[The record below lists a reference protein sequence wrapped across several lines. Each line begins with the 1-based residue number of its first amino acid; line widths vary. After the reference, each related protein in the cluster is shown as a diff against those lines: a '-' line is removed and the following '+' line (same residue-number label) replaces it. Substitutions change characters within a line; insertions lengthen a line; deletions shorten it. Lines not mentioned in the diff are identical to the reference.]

1 MSATDPNPNVEPTVS
16 GQEAWFNKDVRV
28 YEDLYV
34 YGNLYYNFDG
44 TDSLDLDNL
53 NVSGIATFNDVDIT
67 GSLDLQDLTLRNL
80 FSTGIATFTNA
91 ILPEIENLQVGFL
104 TVTDSF
110 QFINDAGDEYFT
122 LLGSGSRAG
131 NVGINSTLPDQKLD
145 IGGSIHIDEQIFDS
159 DNVSG
164 NIGNYLSKDAGG
176 IRWVSVPPNATAD
189 GIFAR
194 NEGINIGVGSFTTIN
209 LIGTRSGGDI
219 VFGTDAGSGVLD
231 IDIRSRW
238 VLNASGIHTTANV
251 GINVVNPTKPLDV
264 DGAARI
270 RSDLDVD
277 GILYA
282 NSQLDVD
289 GAAILRSTLNV
300 QNNTDLDQNLN
311 VDGDT
316 TLEALTV
323 DQLSTFND
331 SVFIDKDVIIT
342 GFTTGT
348 ISTSILAVESKRAG
362 FATFSDT
369 AGIAT
374 FAKISGVATIAG
386 FATNAH
392 RAGFATFADLSG
404 ISTFSITAGFAN
416 TSGIATFAINSGFA
430 LTSGISTFAINSGFA
445 LTSGIST
452 FATTAGFALTA
463 GISTFSINAGF
474 ALTSGLST
482 NTNFIDVDSTD
493 NDSSHPITFIDS
505 TDVDTFHKLKIDASG
520 GLLFN
525 PSDNLLTVGEV
536 SIAGILTVGGATTVY
551 STLDV
556 FQKTTLKNEL
566 EVDGAAVFDNS
577 VELNSTLIDINGSV
591 AAGKTD
597 YRLSS
602 VGTGVSWRPPGVE
615 TTNILYVTKD
625 GNDANTGLLEGDAK
639 ATIGGAAA
647 VALDG
652 DTIYVRP
659 GVYFEDNPVGLR
671 TDVSISGQDLRL
683 VTIVPNNVND
693 DIFHV
698 RRGCLVENVNFAASS
713 FGILHE
719 GCGCLAFPPIQ
730 ADIDAGDA
738 TATRTG
744 YIGPGPANEGPSGR
758 WRSPYAR
765 NCTNFITGSIGLK
778 IDGRYA
784 NAAYTGTNNLGQD
797 LRSMVCDSFTQYNE
811 AGIGVSVTNKAYAQ
825 LVSIF
830 TINSHIG
837 IFAGGG
843 GQCDLTNSNS
853 SFGDFGLVAD
863 GTSGTEFTGI
873 TTGGATAES
882 DVFEFLNVRD
892 VDNNVRKPFDGQ
904 SLFFKINLSDYP
916 EVAGYSGILTQ
927 PMRTIRSIKITNG
940 GSPGEY
946 TAGAPPN
953 VLVTAP
959 AGPEGILAE
968 LSANVSAA
976 GTVTSVDVIAS
987 GRNFLPIQPIEVSFS
1002 SGSAVGIAVTDP
1014 ILFTVDEATE
1024 PVQTGANAG
1033 LTTVTFNEFIPYSV
1047 AQGVGVEFLR
1057 ISRIITSSH
1066 SFEYVGAGTDINRAN
1081 PFQGGEPIPDNEIVA
1096 INGGQVP
1103 FTSTDQK
1110 GNFRIGSGLE
1120 INQTTSTIS
1129 GRDFNRA
1136 IQANLTPLILALG
1149 G

>member
-1 MSATDPNPNVEPTVS
+1 MSATDPNPSNNPSVT
-16 GQEAWFNKDVRV
+16 GQESWFNKDVRV
-28 YEDLYV
+28 FEDLYV
-34 YGNLYYNFDG
+34 YGNLYYNFEG
-44 TDSLDLDNL
+44 TDSLNLDNL

-67 GSLDLQDLTLRNL
+67 GTLDLTDLTLRNL
-80 FSTGIATFTNA
+80 FSTGIATFTEA
-91 ILPEIENLQVGFL
+91 ILPEIDNLQVGFL
-104 TVTDSF
+104 TATRSL
-110 QFINDAGDEYFT
+110 QFIDINGNEHFT
-122 LLGSGSRAG
+122 LVGDGTRSG
-131 NVGINSTLPDQKLD
+131 NVGIGSTLPDQKLD
-145 IGGSIHIDEQIFDS
+145 IGGSVHIDANIFDS
-159 DNVSG
+159 DNTPGQSG
-164 NIGNYLSKDAGG
+164 YFLSRDNDG
-176 IRWVSVPPNATAD
+176 IRWVSAPPNATAD
-189 GIFAR
+189 GIFAQ
-194 NEGINIGVGSFTTIN
+194 NEGVNIGVGSFTTIN
-209 LIGTRSGGDI
+209 LIGNRSGGDI

-238 VLNASGIHTTANV
+238 IQTGAGIHTTANV
-251 GINVVNPTKPLDV
+251 GINIANPTKPLDV
-264 DGAARI
+264 NGAARI

-277 GILYA
+277 GVAYLNDA
-282 NSQLDVD
+282 LDVD
-289 GAAILRSTLNV
+289 GTAIIRNTLNV
-300 QNNTDLDQNLN
+300 QNNVDFDQNLN
-311 VDGDT
+311 VDGQTFLD
-316 TLEALTV
+316 ELTV
-323 DQLSTFND
+323 DDRAILNGP
-331 SVFIDKDVIIT
+331 VFIDNDVIIT

-348 ISTSILAVESKRAG
+348 ISTSILATEAKRAG
-362 FATFSDT
+362 FATFSDFS
-369 AGIAT
+369 GIAT
-374 FAKISGVATIAG
+374 FANIAGVSTIAG
-386 FATNAH
+386 FSTNAH
-392 RAGFATFADLSG
+392 RAGFATFSDLSG
-404 ISTFSITAGFAN
+404 ISTF
-416 TSGIATFAINSGFA
+416 ATQSGFA
-430 LTSGISTFAINSGFA
+430 LTA
-445 LTSGIST
+445 
-452 FATTAGFALTA
+452 
-463 GISTFSINAGF
+463 
-474 ALTSGLST
+474 GLST

-493 NDSSHPITFIDS
+493 ANSSHPITFIDS
-505 TDVDTFHKLKIDASG
+505 SATNTFHKLKIDASN
-520 GLLFN
+520 GLVFN
-525 PSDNLLTVGEV
+525 PFDNLLSVGEV

-556 FQKTTLKNEL
+556 NQKTTLKNEL

-591 AAGKTD
+591 AAGRTD

-625 GNDANTGLLEGDAK
+625 GNDNNSGLLEGDAK

-659 GVYFEDNPVGLR
+659 GVYFENNPVGLR

-683 VTIVPNNVND
+683 VTVVPNNVND

-698 RRGCLVENVNFAASS
+698 RRGCLVENLNFAAAN
-713 FGILHE
+713 FGVLHE

-738 TATRTG
+738 TATRSG

-784 NAAYTGTNNLGQD
+784 NAAYSGTNNLGQD

-863 GTSGTEFTGI
+863 GTSLTEFTGI

-882 DVFEFLNVRD
+882 DVFQFLNVKD

-904 SLFFKINLSDYP
+904 SLFFKLDLSDYP

-927 PMRTIRSIKITNG
+927 AMRTIRSVKITNG
-940 GSPGEY
+940 GSGY
-946 TAGAPPN
+946 SAASPPN
-953 VLVTAP
+953 VTVTAP
-959 AGPEGILAE
+959 AGPEAILAE

-976 GTVTSVDVIAS
+976 GTITSVDVIAS
-987 GRNFLPIQPIEVSFS
+987 GRNFLPIQPIEISFS
-1002 SGSAVGIAVTDP
+1002 GAGGATGIAVTDP
-1014 ILFTVDEATE
+1014 ILFTVDDATE
-1024 PVQTGANAG
+1024 PTTAG
-1033 LTTVTFNEFIPYSV
+1033 LTTVTFNEFVPYSV
-1047 AQGVGVEFLR
+1047 AQGVDVEFLR

-1081 PFQGGEPIPDNEIVA
+1081 PFQGGEPIPENEIVA

>member
-1 MSATDPNPNVEPTVS
+1 MAQSEPNPNVNPTVT
-16 GQEAWFNKDVRV
+16 GQEAWFNEDARFYKDV
-28 YEDLYV
+28 YV
-34 YGNLYYNFDG
+34 YGNLYYDFAG
-44 TDSLDLDNL
+44 TDALNLDNL
-53 NVSGIATFNDVDIT
+53 NVSGIATFKDVDIT
-67 GSLDLQDLTLRNL
+67 GSLDVEDLTLRNL
-80 FSTGIATFTNA
+80 FSTGISTFTEAVFLNQVDDF
-91 ILPEIENLQVGFL
+91 QVGIL
-104 TVTDSF
+104 TVTDTFRVSS
-110 QFINDAGDEYFT
+110 DSTEYVT
-122 LLGSGSRAG
+122 VSATGSRAG
-131 NVGINSTLPDQKLD
+131 NVGIGSTLPDQKLD
-145 IGGSIHIDEQIFDS
+145 IGGSVHIDAEIFDS

-176 IRWVSVPPNATAD
+176 IRWVNLPPNATAD

-209 LIGTRSGGDI
+209 LIGNRSGGDI

-238 VLNASGIHTTANV
+238 IENAAGINTTANV
-251 GINVVNPTKPLDV
+251 GINVVNPSKKLEVGGD
-264 DGAARI
+264 ARI
-270 RSDLDVD
+270 TGDLDVD
-277 GILYA
+277 GTAYL
-282 NSQLDVD
+282 NGQLDVD
-289 GAAILRSTLNV
+289 GAATLRNTLNV
-300 QNNTDLDQNLN
+300 QNAVDIDQNLN
-311 VDGDT
+311 VDGQTFLD
-316 TLEALTV
+316 ELTV
-323 DQLSTFND
+323 DNPSTFND
-331 SVFIDKDVIIT
+331 SVFIGKDLIVT

-348 ISTSILAVESKRAG
+348 ISTAILAVEASRAG

-369 AGIAT
+369 AGIST

-386 FATNAH
+386 FATNSH
-392 RAGFATFADLSG
+392 RAGFATFADLAG

-416 TSGIATFAINSGFA
+416 TSG
-430 LTSGISTFAINSGFA
+430 
-445 LTSGIST
+445 
-452 FATTAGFALTA
+452 
-463 GISTFSINAGF
+463 
-474 ALTSGLST
+474 LST
-482 NTNFIDVDSTD
+482 NTNFIDVNSTD
-493 NDSSHPITFIDS
+493 ANSSHPITFIDS
-505 TDVDTFHKLKIDASG
+505 SDTNTFHKLKIDASG

-525 PSDNLLTVGEV
+525 PFDNLLTVGEV

-556 FQKTTLKNEL
+556 HQKTTLKNEL
-566 EVDGAAVFDNS
+566 EVDGAAVFDGS
-577 VELNSTLIDINGSV
+577 VELNSTLIDVNNSV
-591 AAGKTD
+591 AVGKTD

-602 VGTGVSWRPPGVE
+602 VGTGVSWRPSGVE
-615 TTNILYVTKD
+615 TKNILYVTKD
-625 GNDANTGLLEGDAK
+625 GNDANSGLLEGDAK

-659 GVYFEDNPVGLR
+659 GVYFENNPVGLR
-671 TDVSISGQDLRL
+671 TDVSVSGQDLRL
-683 VTIVPNNVND
+683 VTVVPTNVND
-693 DIFHV
+693 DVFHV
-698 RRGCLVENVNFAASS
+698 RRGCLVENLNFAASN
-713 FGILHE
+713 FGVLHE

-730 ADIDAGDA
+730 ADITAGDA
-738 TATRTG
+738 TATRSG
-744 YIGPGPANEGPSGR
+744 YVGPGPANEGPSGR

-784 NAAYTGTNNLGQD
+784 NAAFSGTNNLGQD

-837 IFAGGG
+837 IFAGSG

-853 SFGDFGLVAD
+853 SFGDFGLFAD
-863 GTSGTEFTGI
+863 GTSLAEFTGV

-882 DVFEFLNVRD
+882 DVFQFLNVRD
-892 VDNNVRKPFDGQ
+892 EDNNVRKPFDGQ

-940 GSPGEY
+940 GSGY
-946 TAGAPPN
+946 SAASPPN
-953 VLVTAP
+953 VTITAP
-959 AGPEGILAE
+959 AGPEAILAE

-976 GTVTSVDVIAS
+976 GTITSVDVIAS
-987 GRNFLPIQPIEVSFS
+987 GRNFLPIQPIDLTFS
-1002 SGSAVGIAVTDP
+1002 GTGGAVGIAITDP
-1014 ILFTVDEATE
+1014 ILFTVDDATE
-1024 PVQTGANAG
+1024 PVASGTNAG

-1081 PFQGGEPIPDNEIVA
+1081 PFQGGEPIPENEIVA

>member
-1 MSATDPNPNVEPTVS
+1 MAQTEPNPNVDPTIT
-16 GQEAWFNKDVRV
+16 GQEAWFNEDARFYKDV
-28 YEDLYV
+28 YV
-34 YGNLYYNFDG
+34 YGNLYYDFAG
-44 TDSLDLDNL
+44 TDALNLDNL
-53 NVSGIATFNDVDIT
+53 NVSGIATFNNIDINGALGGTDLDIT
-67 GSLDLQDLTLRNL
+67 VRN
-80 FSTGIATFTNA
+80 FQSTGISTFLGDVFIRDDIFFTK
-91 ILPEIENLQVGFL
+91 PVDNLQIGIL
-104 TVTDSF
+104 TTTESF
-110 QFINDAGDEYFT
+110 QFINNTNEYFT
-122 LLGSGSRAG
+122 IQGTGSRAG
-131 NVGINSTLPDQKLD
+131 NVGIGSTLPDQKLD
-145 IGGSIHIDEQIFDS
+145 IGGSVHIDAEIFDS
-159 DNVSG
+159 DNASG

-176 IRWVSVPPNATAD
+176 IRWVNLPPNANAD
-189 GIFAR
+189 GVFAR

-209 LIGTRSGGDI
+209 LIGTRSGGDL

-238 VLNASGIHTTANV
+238 IENSSGIHTTSNV

-264 DGAARI
+264 DGSARI
-270 RSDLDVD
+270 RNDLDVD
-277 GILYA
+277 GVSYL
-282 NSQLDVD
+282 NGQLDVD
-289 GAAILRSTLNV
+289 GTAVFRNTLNV
-300 QNNTDLDQNLN
+300 QNNVDFDNDLN

-316 TLEALTV
+316 TLDGLTV
-323 DQLSTFND
+323 DQESSFND
-331 SVFIDKDVIIT
+331 KVFIGNSVIIT

-348 ISTSILAVESKRAG
+348 ISTSILAVESQRAG

-369 AGIAT
+369 SGIST
-374 FAKISGVATIAG
+374 FAKIAGVATIAG
-386 FATNAH
+386 FATNSH
-392 RAGFATFADLSG
+392 RAGFATFADL
-404 ISTFSITAGFAN
+404 
-416 TSGIATFAINSGFA
+416 
-430 LTSGISTFAINSGFA
+430 
-445 LTSGIST
+445 
-452 FATTAGFALTA
+452 A
-463 GISTFSINAGF
+463 GISTFSVTAGF
-474 ALTSGLST
+474 ANTSGLST

-493 NDSSHPITFIDS
+493 ANSLHPITFIDS
-505 TDVDTFHKLKIDASG
+505 TNTGTFHKLKIDASD

-525 PSDNLLTVGEV
+525 PFDNLLSVGEV
-536 SIAGILTVGGATTVY
+536 SISGILTVGGATTVY

-556 FQKTTLKNEL
+556 FEKTTLKNQL
-566 EVDGAAVFDNS
+566 EVDGQSVFDNS
-577 VELNSTLIDINGSV
+577 VELNSTLIDVNNSV

-602 VGTGVSWRPPGVE
+602 VGTGVSWRPSGVE
-615 TTNILYVTKD
+615 TKNILYVTKD
-625 GNDANTGLLEGDAK
+625 GNDANSGLLEGDAK

-659 GVYFEDNPVGLR
+659 GVYFENNPVGLR
-671 TDVSISGQDLRL
+671 TDVSVSGQDLRL
-683 VTIVPNNVND
+683 VTVVPTNVND
-693 DIFHV
+693 DVFHV
-698 RRGCLVENVNFAASS
+698 RRGCLVENLNFAASN
-713 FGILHE
+713 FGVLHE

-730 ADIDAGDA
+730 ADITAGDA
-738 TATRTG
+738 TATRSG
-744 YIGPGPANEGPSGR
+744 YVGPGPANEGPSGR

-853 SFGDFGLVAD
+853 SFGDFGLFAD
-863 GTSGTEFTGI
+863 GTSLAEFTGV

-882 DVFEFLNVRD
+882 DVFNFLNVRD
-892 VDNNVRKPFDGQ
+892 DDNNVRKPFDGQ

-927 PMRTIRSIKITNG
+927 PMRTIRSVKITNG
-940 GSPGEY
+940 GSGY
-946 TAGAPPN
+946 SAASPPN
-953 VLVTAP
+953 VTVTSP
-959 AGPEGILAE
+959 AGPEAILAE

-976 GTVTSVDVIAS
+976 GTITSVDVIAS
-987 GRNFLPIQPIEVSFS
+987 GRNFLPIQPIDISFS
-1002 SGSAVGIAVTDP
+1002 GSGGAVGIAVTDP
-1014 ILFTVDEATE
+1014 ILFTVDDATE
-1024 PVQTGANAG
+1024 VTNAG
-1033 LTTVTFNEFIPYSV
+1033 LTTVTFNEFVPYSV

-1081 PFQGGEPIPDNEIVA
+1081 PFQGGEPIPENEIVA

>member
-1 MSATDPNPNVEPTVS
+1 MSATDPNPSNNPSVT
-16 GQEAWFNKDVRV
+16 GQESWFNKDVRV
-28 YEDLYV
+28 FEDLYV

-67 GSLDLQDLTLRNL
+67 GTLDLEDLTLRNL

-91 ILPEIENLQVGFL
+91 ILPEIDNLQVGFL
-104 TVTDSF
+104 TVTDSY
-110 QFINDAGDEYFT
+110 QFINNGNEYYT
-122 LLGSGSRAG
+122 LLGTGSRAG
-131 NVGINSTLPDQKLD
+131 NVGIGSTLPDQKLD
-145 IGGSIHIDEQIFDS
+145 IGGSVHIDANIFDS
-159 DNVSG
+159 DNTPG
-164 NIGNYLSKDAGG
+164 QAGYFLSRDADG
-176 IRWVSVPPNATAD
+176 IRWVSAPPNATAD
-189 GIFAR
+189 GIFAQ
-194 NEGINIGVGSFTTIN
+194 NEGVNIGVGSFTTIN

-238 VLNASGIHTTANV
+238 VQTGAGIHTTANV
-251 GINVVNPTKPLDV
+251 GINIANPTKPLDV

-277 GILYA
+277 GVAYL

-289 GAAILRSTLNV
+289 GTAILRNTLNV
-300 QNNTDLDQNLN
+300 QNNVDFDQNLN

-316 TLEALTV
+316 TLDGLTV
-323 DQLSTFND
+323 DERSTFND
-331 SVFIDKDVIIT
+331 SVFIGKDVIIT

-348 ISTSILAVESKRAG
+348 ISTSILATEASRAG
-362 FATFSDT
+362 FATFSDFS
-369 AGIAT
+369 GIAT
-374 FAKISGVATIAG
+374 FANIAGVATIAG
-386 FATNAH
+386 FSTNSH
-392 RAGFATFADLSG
+392 RAGFATFSDL
-404 ISTFSITAGFAN
+404 A
-416 TSGIATFAINSGFA
+416 
-430 LTSGISTFAINSGFA
+430 GISTFAAQSGFA
-445 LTSGIST
+445 K
-452 FATTAGFALTA
+452 TA
-463 GISTFSINAGF
+463 
-474 ALTSGLST
+474 GLST

-493 NDSSHPITFIDS
+493 ANSSHPITFIDS
-505 TDVDTFHKLKIDASG
+505 TDTGTFHKLKIDASG

-525 PSDNLLTVGEV
+525 PFDNLLSVGEV

-556 FQKTTLKNEL
+556 NQKTTLKNEL

-577 VELNSTLIDINGSV
+577 VELNSTLIDVNGSV

-625 GNDANTGLLEGDAK
+625 GNDANSGLLEGDAK

-659 GVYFEDNPVGLR
+659 GVYFENNPVGLR

-698 RRGCLVENVNFAASS
+698 RRGCLVENVNFAASN
-713 FGILHE
+713 FGVLHE

-738 TATRTG
+738 TATRSG

-784 NAAYTGTNNLGQD
+784 NAAYSGTNNLGQD

-863 GTSGTEFTGI
+863 GTSLAEFTGI

-882 DVFEFLNVRD
+882 DVFQFLNVRD

-927 PMRTIRSIKITNG
+927 PMRTIRSIKVTNG
-940 GSPGEY
+940 GSGY
-946 TAGAPPN
+946 SAASPPN
-953 VLVTAP
+953 VLVTSP
-959 AGPEGILAE
+959 AGPEAILAE

-976 GTVTSVDVIAS
+976 GTISSVDVIAS

-1002 SGSAVGIAVTDP
+1002 GSGGATGIAVTDP
-1014 ILFTVDEATE
+1014 ILFTVDDATE
-1024 PVQTGANAG
+1024 PVQSGTNAG
-1033 LTTVTFNEFIPYSV
+1033 LTTVTFNEFVPYSV
-1047 AQGVGVEFLR
+1047 AQGVDVEFLR

-1081 PFQGGEPIPDNEIVA
+1081 PFQGGEPIPENEIVA

-1110 GNFRIGSGLE
+1110 GNFRIGQGLE

>member
-1 MSATDPNPNVEPTVS
+1 MAATDPNPNVEPTIT
-16 GQEAWFNKDVRV
+16 GQEAWFNKDVRI

-44 TDSLDLDNL
+44 TDSLDLDNI
-53 NVSGIATFNDVDIT
+53 NVSGIATFSDVDIT
-67 GSLDLQDLTLRNL
+67 GTLDLEDLTLRNL

-91 ILPEIENLQVGFL
+91 VLPEIDNLQVGIL
-104 TVTDSF
+104 TVTDFFRVSSGTTEYVS
-110 QFINDAGDEYFT
+110 IAGST
-122 LLGSGSRAG
+122 IPGHTAG
-131 NVGINSTLPDQKLD
+131 NVGIGSTLPDQKLD
-145 IGGSIHIDEQIFDS
+145 IGGSIHIDENIFDS
-159 DNVSG
+159 DNNPGQSG
-164 NIGNYLSKDAGG
+164 YFLSRDADG
-176 IRWVSVPPNATAD
+176 IRWVSAPPNATAD
-189 GIFAR
+189 GIFAQ
-194 NEGINIGVGSFTTIN
+194 NEGVNIGVGSFTTIN

-219 VFGTDAGSGVLD
+219 VFGSDAGSGVLD

-238 VLNASGIHTTANV
+238 VDTAAGIHTTANV
-251 GINVVNPTKPLDV
+251 GINIANPTKPLDV
-264 DGAARI
+264 NGSARI
-270 RSDLDVD
+270 RDDLDVD
-277 GILYA
+277 GIAYL

-289 GAAILRSTLNV
+289 GAATLRNTLNV
-300 QNNTDLDQNLN
+300 QGAVDFDQNLN
-311 VDGDT
+311 VDGATFLD
-316 TLEALTV
+316 ELTV
-323 DQLSTFND
+323 DNPSTFND
-331 SVFIDKDVIIT
+331 SVFIGKDLVIT
-342 GFTTGT
+342 GFATGT
-348 ISTSILAVESKRAG
+348 ISTSILAVEASRAG
-362 FATFSDT
+362 FATFSDFS
-369 AGIAT
+369 GIAT
-374 FAKISGVATIAG
+374 FANIAGVATISG
-386 FATNAH
+386 FSTNAH
-392 RAGFATFADLSG
+392 RAGFATFADLAG
-404 ISTFSITAGFAN
+404 ISTFAST
-416 TSGIATFAINSGFA
+416 SGFA
-430 LTSGISTFAINSGFA
+430 LTA
-445 LTSGIST
+445 
-452 FATTAGFALTA
+452 
-463 GISTFSINAGF
+463 
-474 ALTSGLST
+474 GLST

-493 NDSSHPITFIDS
+493 ANSSHPITFIDS
-505 TDVDTFHKLKIDASG
+505 TNTNQFHKLKIDGSS

-525 PSDNLLTVGEV
+525 PFDNLLSVGEV

-556 FQKTTLKNEL
+556 NQKTTLKNQL
-566 EVDGAAVFDNS
+566 EVDGAAVFDNT
-577 VELNSTLIDINGSV
+577 VELNSALIDVNNSV

-602 VGTGVSWRPPGVE
+602 VGTGVSWRPSGVE
-615 TTNILYVTKD
+615 TKNILYVTKD
-625 GNDANTGLLEGDAK
+625 GNDANSGLLEGDAK

-659 GVYFEDNPVGLR
+659 GVYFENNPVGLR
-671 TDVSISGQDLRL
+671 TDVSVSGQDLRL
-683 VTIVPNNVND
+683 VTVVPNNVND
-693 DIFHV
+693 DVFHV
-698 RRGCLVENVNFAASS
+698 RRGCLVENLNFAASS
-713 FGILHE
+713 FGVLHE

-730 ADIDAGDA
+730 SDIDAGDA
-738 TATRTG
+738 TATRSG

-784 NAAYTGTNNLGQD
+784 DAAYSGTNNLGQD

-837 IFAGGG
+837 IFAGTG

-863 GTSGTEFTGI
+863 GTSLAEFTGI

-882 DVFEFLNVRD
+882 DVFQFLNVRD

-927 PMRTIRSIKITNG
+927 PMRTIRSVKIVNG
-940 GSPGEY
+940 GNPGEY
-946 TAGAPPN
+946 SAAAPPN

-968 LSANVSAA
+968 LSANVSTA
-976 GTVTSVDVIAS
+976 GTITSVDVIAS
-987 GRNFLPIQPIEVSFS
+987 GRNFLPIQPIDISFS

-1014 ILFTVDEATE
+1014 ILFTVDDATE
-1024 PVQTGANAG
+1024 PVQTGVNAG

-1081 PFQGGEPIPDNEIVA
+1081 PFQGGEPIPENEIVA

-1110 GNFRIGSGLE
+1110 GNFRIGQGLE

>member
-1 MSATDPNPNVEPTVS
+1 MAATEPNPNVDPTVT
-16 GQEAWFNKDVRV
+16 GQEAWFNEDARFFKDV
-28 YEDLYV
+28 YV

-53 NVSGIATFNDVDIT
+53 NVTGIATFNDVDIT
-67 GSLDLQDLTLRNL
+67 GSLDVTDLTLRNL

-91 ILPEIENLQVGFL
+91 ILPEIDNLQVGFL
-104 TVTDSF
+104 TVTDSY
-110 QFINDAGDEYFT
+110 QFINNGNEYYT
-122 LLGSGSRAG
+122 LRGTGIRAG

-145 IGGSIHIDEQIFDS
+145 VGGSVHIDENIFDS
-159 DNVSG
+159 DNSPG
-164 NIGNYLSKDAGG
+164 QTGYFLSRDADG
-176 IRWVSVPPNATAD
+176 IRWVAAPPNANAD

-194 NEGINIGVGSFTTIN
+194 NEGVNIGVGSFTTIN

-238 VLNASGIHTTANV
+238 ISNSSGIHTTASV
-251 GINVVNPTKPLDV
+251 GIGVVNPSKKLDV
-264 DGAARI
+264 DGEARI

-277 GILYA
+277 GVAYL
-282 NSQLDVD
+282 NSNLDVD
-289 GAAILRSTLNV
+289 GPAILRNTLNV
-300 QNNTDLDQNLN
+300 RNDVDFDQDLN
-311 VDGDT
+311 VDGNTVLDG
-316 TLEALTV
+316 LTV
-323 DQLSTFND
+323 DNRSTFND
-331 SVFIDKDVIIT
+331 SVFIGKDVIIT

-348 ISTSILAVESKRAG
+348 ISTSILAIEAQRAG
-362 FATFSDT
+362 FSTFSDFS
-369 AGIAT
+369 GIAT
-374 FAKISGVATIAG
+374 FANIAGVATIAG
-386 FATNAH
+386 FSTNAH
-392 RAGFATFADLSG
+392 RAGFATFADL
-404 ISTFSITAGFAN
+404 
-416 TSGIATFAINSGFA
+416 
-430 LTSGISTFAINSGFA
+430 
-445 LTSGIST
+445 
-452 FATTAGFALTA
+452 A
-463 GISTFSINAGF
+463 GISTNA
-474 ALTSGLST
+474 
-482 NTNFIDVDSTD
+482 NFIDVDSTD
-493 NDSSHPITFIDS
+493 VNSSHPITFIDS
-505 TDVDTFHKLKIDASG
+505 TNTNLFHKLKIDASA
-520 GLLFN
+520 GLIFN
-525 PSDNLLTVGEV
+525 PSENLLTVGNV

-556 FQKTTLKNEL
+556 HQKTNLKNEL
-566 EVDGAAVFDNS
+566 EVDGASVFDGT
-577 VELNSTLIDINGSV
+577 VELNSSLIDINGSV

-615 TTNILYVTKD
+615 TKNILYVTKD
-625 GNDANTGLLEGDAK
+625 GNDANSGLLEGDAK

-659 GVYFEDNPVGLR
+659 GVYFENNPVGLR
-671 TDVSISGQDLRL
+671 TDVSVSGQDLRL
-683 VTIVPNNVND
+683 VTVVPNNVND

-698 RRGCLVENVNFAASS
+698 RRGCLVENLNFAAAN
-713 FGILHE
+713 FGVLHE

-738 TATRTG
+738 TATRSG

-784 NAAYTGTNNLGQD
+784 NAAYSGTNNLGQD

-863 GTSGTEFTGI
+863 GTSLAEFTGI

-940 GSPGEY
+940 GNPGEY
-946 TAGAPPN
+946 STAAPPN

-976 GTVTSVDVIAS
+976 GTITSVDVIAS
-987 GRNFLPIQPIEVSFS
+987 GRNFLPIQPIDISFS
-1002 SGSAVGIAVTDP
+1002 TGSAVGIAVTDP
-1014 ILFTVDEATE
+1014 ILFTVDDATE
-1024 PVQTGANAG
+1024 PTNTG
-1033 LTTVTFNEFIPYSV
+1033 LTTVTFNEFVPYSV
-1047 AQGVGVEFLR
+1047 AQGVDVEFLR

-1081 PFQGGEPIPDNEIVA
+1081 PFQGGEPIPENEIVA

>member
-1 MSATDPNPNVEPTVS
+1 MAASDPNPNVEPTVT

-44 TDSLDLDNL
+44 TDSLDLDQL
-53 NVSGIATFNDVDIT
+53 NVSGIATFNDVEIK
-67 GSLDLQDLTLRNL
+67 GSLDVLDLTLRNL
-80 FSTGIATFTNA
+80 FSTGIATFTEA
-91 ILPEIENLQVGFL
+91 ILPEIDNLQVGIL
-104 TVTDSF
+104 TVTDYF
-110 QFINDAGDEYFT
+110 KVKNGNDEFFT
-122 LLGSGSRAG
+122 IRATGSRAG
-131 NVGINSTLPDQKLD
+131 NVGIGSLLPDQKLD
-145 IGGSIHIDEQIFDS
+145 IGGSVHIDEQIFDS
-159 DNVSG
+159 DNTPG
-164 NIGNYLSKDAGG
+164 NVGNYLSKDSGG

-219 VFGTDAGSGVLD
+219 VFGTDAGGGVLD

-238 VLNASGIHTTANV
+238 VQNSAGIHTTDNV
-251 GINVVNPTKPLDV
+251 GINIANPTKPLDV
-264 DGAARI
+264 DGSARI

-289 GAAILRSTLNV
+289 GAAVLRNTLNV
-300 QNNTDLDQNLN
+300 QNNTDLDGDLD
-311 VDGDT
+311 VDGVSNLD
-316 TLEALTV
+316 ALVV
-323 DQLSTFND
+323 DELSRFND
-331 SVFIDKDVIIT
+331 SVFIGKDVIIT

-348 ISTSILAVESKRAG
+348 ISTSILATEAKRAG
-362 FATFSDT
+362 FATFSDF

-374 FAKISGVATIAG
+374 FANISGVSTISG
-386 FATNAH
+386 FSTNSH
-392 RAGFATFADLSG
+392 RAGFATFSD
-404 ISTFSITAGFAN
+404 FA
-416 TSGIATFAINSGFA
+416 
-430 LTSGISTFAINSGFA
+430 
-445 LTSGIST
+445 GIST

-474 ALTSGLST
+474 ALTAGLST

-493 NDSSHPITFIDS
+493 VNSSHPITFIDS
-505 TDVDTFHKLKIDASG
+505 NNVNDFHKLKIDASD
-520 GLLFN
+520 GLIFN
-525 PSDNLLTVGEV
+525 PFDNLLTVGEV
-536 SIAGILTVGGATTVY
+536 SIAGILTVGGGATVY

-566 EVDGAAVFDNS
+566 EVDGPAVFDGT
-577 VELNSTLIDINGSV
+577 VELNSSLLDVNNSV

-625 GNDANTGLLEGDAK
+625 GNDANSGLLEGDAK

-659 GVYFEDNPVGLR
+659 GVYFENNPVGLR
-671 TDVSISGQDLRL
+671 TDVSVSGQDLRL
-683 VTIVPNNVND
+683 VTVVPNNVND

-698 RRGCLVENVNFAASS
+698 RRGCLVENLNFAAST
-713 FGILHE
+713 FGVLHE

-730 ADIDAGDA
+730 ADIDAGEA

-784 NAAYTGTNNLGQD
+784 NAAYSGTNNLGQD

-863 GTSGTEFTGI
+863 GTSDAEFTGI

-927 PMRTIRSIKITNG
+927 PMRTIRSIKIING
-940 GSPGEY
+940 GNPGEY
-946 TAGAPPN
+946 SAGSPPN

-976 GTVTSVDVIAS
+976 GTITSVDVIAS
-987 GRNFLPIQPIEVSFS
+987 GRNFLPIQPIDISFS
-1002 SGSAVGIAVTDP
+1002 TGSAVGIAVTDP
-1014 ILFTVDEATE
+1014 ILFTVDDATE
-1024 PVQTGANAG
+1024 PVQTGVNAG

-1081 PFQGGEPIPDNEIVA
+1081 PFQGGEPIPENEIVA

-1110 GNFRIGSGLE
+1110 GNFRIGQGLE

>member
-1 MSATDPNPNVEPTVS
+1 MSATDPNPSNNPSVT
-16 GQEAWFNKDVRV
+16 GQESWFNKDVRV
-28 YEDLYV
+28 FEDLYV
-34 YGNLYYNFDG
+34 YGNLYYNFEG
-44 TDSLDLDNL
+44 TDSLNLDNL

-67 GSLDLQDLTLRNL
+67 GTLDLTDLTLRNL
-80 FSTGIATFTNA
+80 FSTGIATFTEA
-91 ILPEIENLQVGFL
+91 ILPEINNLQVGFL
-104 TVTDSF
+104 TATRSL
-110 QFINDAGDEYFT
+110 QFIDINGNEHFT
-122 LLGSGSRAG
+122 LVGDGTRSG
-131 NVGINSTLPDQKLD
+131 NVGIGSTLPDQKLD
-145 IGGSIHIDEQIFDS
+145 IGGSVHIDANIFDS
-159 DNVSG
+159 DNTPG
-164 NIGNYLSKDAGG
+164 QAGYFLSRDAEG
-176 IRWVSVPPNATAD
+176 IRWVSAPPNATAD
-189 GIFAR
+189 GIFAQ
-194 NEGINIGVGSFTTIN
+194 NEGVNIGVGSFTTIN
-209 LIGTRSGGDI
+209 LIGNRSGGDV

-238 VLNASGIHTTANV
+238 IQTGAGIHTTANV
-251 GINVVNPTKPLDV
+251 GINIANPTKPLDV

-277 GILYA
+277 GVAYLNDA
-282 NSQLDVD
+282 LDVD
-289 GAAILRSTLNV
+289 GTAVLRNTLNV
-300 QNNTDLDQNLN
+300 QNNVDFDQNLN
-311 VDGDT
+311 VDGTT
-316 TLEALTV
+316 TLDGLTV
-323 DQLSTFND
+323 DERSTFND
-331 SVFIDKDVIIT
+331 SVFIGKDVIIT

-348 ISTSILAVESKRAG
+348 ISTSILATEASRAG
-362 FATFSDT
+362 FATFSDFS
-369 AGIAT
+369 GIAT
-374 FAKISGVATIAG
+374 FANIAGVSTIAG
-386 FATNAH
+386 FSTNSH
-392 RAGFATFADLSG
+392 RAGFATFSDL
-404 ISTFSITAGFAN
+404 A
-416 TSGIATFAINSGFA
+416 
-430 LTSGISTFAINSGFA
+430 
-445 LTSGIST
+445 GIST
-452 FATTAGFALTA
+452 FATQSGFAKTA
-463 GISTFSINAGF
+463 
-474 ALTSGLST
+474 GLST

-493 NDSSHPITFIDS
+493 VNSSHPITFIDS
-505 TDVDTFHKLKIDASG
+505 TDTGTFHKLKIDASG

-525 PSDNLLTVGEV
+525 PFDNLLSVGEV

-556 FQKTTLKNEL
+556 NQKTTLKNEL

-577 VELNSTLIDINGSV
+577 VELNSTLIDVNGSV

-602 VGTGVSWRPPGVE
+602 VGTGVSWRPSGVE

-625 GNDANTGLLEGDAK
+625 GNDANSGLLEGDAK

-659 GVYFEDNPVGLR
+659 GVYFENNPVGLR

-683 VTIVPNNVND
+683 VTVVPNNVND

-698 RRGCLVENVNFAASS
+698 RRGCLVENLNFAASN
-713 FGILHE
+713 FGVLHE

-730 ADIDAGDA
+730 SDIDAGDA
-738 TATRTG
+738 TATRSG

-784 NAAYTGTNNLGQD
+784 DAAYSGTNNLGQD

-863 GTSGTEFTGI
+863 GTSGAEFTGI

-882 DVFEFLNVRD
+882 DVFTFLNVKD

-940 GSPGEY
+940 GSGY
-946 TAGAPPN
+946 SAASPPN
-953 VLVTAP
+953 VLVTSP

-976 GTVTSVDVIAS
+976 GTISSVDVIAS
-987 GRNFLPIQPIEVSFS
+987 GRNFLPIQPIDVTF
-1002 SGSAVGIAVTDP
+1002 SGSGGAVGVAVTDP
-1014 ILFTVDEATE
+1014 ILFTVDDATE
-1024 PVQTGANAG
+1024 PTNAG

-1081 PFQGGEPIPDNEIVA
+1081 PFQGGEPIPANEIVA

>member
-1 MSATDPNPNVEPTVS
+1 MAQSEPNPNNNPTVT
-16 GQEAWFNKDVRV
+16 GQEAWFNEDARFYKDV
-28 YEDLYV
+28 YV
-34 YGNLYYNFDG
+34 YGNLYYDFEG
-44 TDSLDLDNL
+44 TDAFNLDQL
-53 NVSGIATFNDVDIT
+53 NVSGIATFSDVDIT
-67 GSLDLQDLTLRNL
+67 GSLDVTDLTLRNL
-80 FSTGIATFTNA
+80 FSTGISTFTEAVFLNQVDDF
-91 ILPEIENLQVGFL
+91 QVGIL
-104 TVTDSF
+104 TVTDTFRVSS
-110 QFINDAGDEYFT
+110 
-122 LLGSGSRAG
+122 GSTEFVTVSATGSRAG
-131 NVGINSTLPDQKLD
+131 NVGIGSTLPDQKLD
-145 IGGSIHIDEQIFDS
+145 VGGSVHIDANIFDS
-159 DNVSG
+159 DNSAG
-164 NIGNYLSKDAGG
+164 QTGYYLSRDAGG
-176 IRWVSVPPNATAD
+176 IRWVDLPPNATAD

-238 VLNASGIHTTANV
+238 IENAAGINTTANV
-251 GINVVNPTKPLDV
+251 GINVVNPSKKLEVGGD
-264 DGAARI
+264 ARI
-270 RSDLDVD
+270 TGDLDVN
-277 GILYA
+277 GTAYL
-282 NSQLDVD
+282 NGQLDVD
-289 GAAILRSTLNV
+289 GAAVLRSTLNV
-300 QNNTDLDQNLN
+300 QNAVDLDQNLN
-311 VDGDT
+311 VDGQTFLD
-316 TLEALTV
+316 ELTV
-323 DQLSTFND
+323 DDRSTFND
-331 SVFIDKDVIIT
+331 SVFIGKDLVIT
-342 GFTTGT
+342 GFATGT
-348 ISTSILAVESKRAG
+348 ISTSILAVEASRAG
-362 FATFSDT
+362 FATFSDFS
-369 AGIAT
+369 GIAT
-374 FAKISGVATIAG
+374 FANISGVATISG
-386 FATNAH
+386 FSTNSH
-392 RAGFATFADLSG
+392 RAGFATFADL
-404 ISTFSITAGFAN
+404 A
-416 TSGIATFAINSGFA
+416 
-430 LTSGISTFAINSGFA
+430 GISTFAATSGFA
-445 LTSGIST
+445 I
-452 FATTAGFALTA
+452 TA
-463 GISTFSINAGF
+463 
-474 ALTSGLST
+474 GLST
-482 NTNFIDVDSTD
+482 NTNFIDVNSTD
-493 NDSSHPITFIDS
+493 ANSSHPITFIDS
-505 TDVDTFHKLKIDASG
+505 TATNTFHKLKIDASG

-525 PSDNLLTVGEV
+525 PFDNLLTVGEV

-551 STLDV
+551 NTLDV
-556 FQKTTLKNEL
+556 HQKTTLKNEL
-566 EVDGAAVFDNS
+566 EVDGAAVFDGS
-577 VELNSTLIDINGSV
+577 VELNSTLIDVNNSV
-591 AAGKTD
+591 AVGKTD

-602 VGTGVSWRPPGVE
+602 VGTGVSWRPSGVE
-615 TTNILYVTKD
+615 TKNILYVTKD
-625 GNDANTGLLEGDAK
+625 GNDANSGLLEGDAK

-659 GVYFEDNPVGLR
+659 GVYFENNPVGLR
-671 TDVSISGQDLRL
+671 TDVSVSGQDLRL
-683 VTIVPNNVND
+683 VTVVPTNVND
-693 DIFHV
+693 DVFHV
-698 RRGCLVENVNFAASS
+698 RRGCLVENLNFAASN
-713 FGILHE
+713 FGVLHE

-730 ADIDAGDA
+730 ADITSGDA
-738 TATRTG
+738 TATRSG
-744 YIGPGPANEGPSGR
+744 YVGPGPANEGPSGR

-784 NAAYTGTNNLGQD
+784 NAAFSGTNNLGQD

-837 IFAGGG
+837 IFAGNG

-853 SFGDFGLVAD
+853 SFGDFGLFAD
-863 GTSGTEFTGI
+863 GTSLAEFTGV

-882 DVFEFLNVRD
+882 DVFKFANVRD
-892 VDNNVRKPFDGQ
+892 EDNNVRKPFDGQ

-927 PMRTIRSIKITNG
+927 PMKTIRSIKITNG
-940 GSPGEY
+940 GSNGEY
-946 TAGAPPN
+946 SASSPPN

-976 GTVTSVDVIAS
+976 GTITSVDVIAS
-987 GRNFLPIQPIEVSFS
+987 GRNFLPIQPIDVSFS
-1002 SGSAVGIAVTDP
+1002 TGSAVGIAVTDP
-1014 ILFTVDEATE
+1014 ILFTIDDATE
-1024 PVQTGANAG
+1024 PVASGTNAG

-1081 PFQGGEPIPDNEIVA
+1081 PFQGGEPIPENEIVA

>member
-1 MSATDPNPNVEPTVS
+1 MSATDPNPSNNPEVT

-44 TDSLDLDNL
+44 NDSLNLDQL
-53 NVSGIATFNDVDIT
+53 NVSGISTFKDVDIT
-67 GSLDLQDLTLRNL
+67 GILDVEDLTLRNL
-80 FSTGIATFTNA
+80 FSTGIATFTTA
-91 ILPEIENLQVGFL
+91 ILPEIDNLQVGIL
-104 TVTDSF
+104 TVTDYFRVSF
-110 QFINDAGDEYFT
+110 SGNEYVSIPGT
-122 LLGSGSRAG
+122 GTRAG

-145 IGGSIHIDEQIFDS
+145 IGGSVRIGEQIYDS
-159 DNVSG
+159 DNAQGSVG
-164 NIGNYLSKDAGG
+164 NFLSKDAGG
-176 IRWVSVPPNATAD
+176 IRWVPAPPTSLVD
-189 GIFAR
+189 GFFAQ
-194 NEGINIGVGSFTTIN
+194 NEGINIGVSSFTTIN

-219 VFGTDAGSGVLD
+219 VFGTDAGNGTLD
-231 IDIRSRW
+231 VDIRSFW
-238 VLNASGIHTTANV
+238 VKNASGIHTTSNV
-251 GINVVNPTKPLDV
+251 GINIANPTKPLDV

-277 GILYA
+277 GVTYL
-282 NSQLDVD
+282 NSTLDVD
-289 GAAILRSTLNV
+289 GPATLRDALDVLGNV
-300 QNNTDLDQNLN
+300 DIVQDFN
-311 VDGDT
+311 VDGVT
-316 TLEALTV
+316 TLDYTQV
-323 DQLSTFND
+323 DGLSFFND
-331 SVFIDKDVIIT
+331 EVFIGDQVIIT

-348 ISTSILAVESKRAG
+348 ISTSILATEASRAG
-362 FATFSDT
+362 FATFSDF
-369 AGIAT
+369 AGIST
-374 FAKISGVATIAG
+374 FANIAGVATISG
-386 FATNAH
+386 FSTNSH
-392 RAGFATFADLSG
+392 RAGFATFSD
-404 ISTFSITAGFAN
+404 FA
-416 TSGIATFAINSGFA
+416 
-430 LTSGISTFAINSGFA
+430 
-445 LTSGIST
+445 GIST

-463 GISTFSINAGF
+463 G
-474 ALTSGLST
+474 LST

-493 NDSSHPITFIDS
+493 ANSSHPITFIDS
-505 TDVDTFHKLKIDASG
+505 TATNTFHKLKIDASQ
-520 GLLFN
+520 GLIFN
-525 PSDNLLTVGEV
+525 PADDLLTVGEV
-536 SIAGILTVGGATTVY
+536 SVVGILTVGSA
-551 STLDV
+551 STFFSSLDV

-566 EVDGAAVFDNS
+566 EVDGAAVFDGT
-577 VELNSTLIDINGSV
+577 VELNSSLIDINGSV

-625 GNDANTGLLEGDAK
+625 GNDNNSGLLEGDAK

-659 GVYFEDNPVGLR
+659 GVYFENNPVGLR
-671 TDVSISGQDLRL
+671 TDVSVSGQDLRL
-683 VTIVPNNVND
+683 VTVVPNNVND

-698 RRGCLVENVNFAASS
+698 RRGCLVENLNFAAAN
-713 FGILHE
+713 FGVLHE

-738 TATRTG
+738 QATRTG

-784 NAAYTGTNNLGQD
+784 DASYSGTNNLGQD

-837 IFAGGG
+837 IFAGTG

-863 GTSGTEFTGI
+863 GTSLAEFTGI

-882 DVFEFLNVRD
+882 DVFQFLNVRD
-892 VDNNVRKPFDGQ
+892 VDNNIRKPFDGQ

-940 GSPGEY
+940 GNPGEY
-946 TAGAPPN
+946 SSAAPPN

-968 LSANVSAA
+968 LSANVSTA
-976 GTVTSVDVIAS
+976 GTITSVDVIAS
-987 GRNFLPIQPIEVSFS
+987 GRNFLPIQPIDISFS

-1014 ILFTVDEATE
+1014 ILFTVDDATE
-1024 PVQTGANAG
+1024 PVQSGVNAG

-1081 PFQGGEPIPDNEIVA
+1081 PFQGGEPIPENEIVA

-1110 GNFRIGSGLE
+1110 GNFRIGQGLE

>member
-1 MSATDPNPNVEPTVS
+1 MAASDPNPNVEPTVT
-16 GQEAWFNKDVRV
+16 GQEAWFNKDVRI

-44 TDSLDLDNL
+44 TDSLDLDQL
-53 NVSGIATFNDVDIT
+53 NVSGIATFNDVEIK
-67 GSLDLQDLTLRNL
+67 GSLDVLDLTLRNL
-80 FSTGIATFTNA
+80 FSTGIATFTEA
-91 ILPEIENLQVGFL
+91 ILPEIDNLQVGIL
-104 TVTDSF
+104 TVTDYF
-110 QFINDAGDEYFT
+110 KVKNGADEFFT
-122 LLGSGSRAG
+122 IRATGSRAG
-131 NVGINSTLPDQKLD
+131 NVGIGSLLPDQKLD
-145 IGGSIHIDEQIFDS
+145 VGGSVHIDEQIYDS
-159 DNVSG
+159 DNIQG
-164 NIGNYLSKDAGG
+164 NPGDYLSKDAGG
-176 IRWVSVPPNATAD
+176 IRWVSAPPNANAD
-189 GIFAR
+189 GIFAQ

-219 VFGTDAGSGVLD
+219 VFGTDAGLGVLD

-238 VLNASGIHTTANV
+238 VQNSSGIHTTDNV
-251 GINVVNPTKPLDV
+251 GINIVNPTKPLDV
-264 DGAARI
+264 DGSARI

-289 GAAILRSTLNV
+289 GAAILRNTLNV
-300 QNNTDLDQNLN
+300 QNNTDLEGDLD

-316 TLEALTV
+316 TLDALVV
-323 DQLSTFND
+323 DELSTFND
-331 SVFIDKDVIIT
+331 SVFIGKDVIIT

-348 ISTSILAVESKRAG
+348 ISTSILATEAKRAG
-362 FATFSDT
+362 FATFSDF

-374 FAKISGVATIAG
+374 FANISGVSTISG
-386 FATNAH
+386 FSTNSH
-392 RAGFATFADLSG
+392 RAGFATFSD
-404 ISTFSITAGFAN
+404 FA
-416 TSGIATFAINSGFA
+416 
-430 LTSGISTFAINSGFA
+430 
-445 LTSGIST
+445 GIST

-463 GISTFSINAGF
+463 GISTFATTAGF
-474 ALTSGLST
+474 ALTAGLST

-493 NDSSHPITFIDS
+493 VNSSHPITFIDS
-505 TDVDTFHKLKIDASG
+505 NNVNDFHKLKIDASG

-525 PSDNLLTVGEV
+525 PFDNLLTVGEV

-556 FQKTTLKNEL
+556 NQKTTLKNEL
-566 EVDGAAVFDNS
+566 EVDGPAVFDGT
-577 VELNSTLIDINGSV
+577 VELNSSLLDVNNSV

-625 GNDANTGLLEGDAK
+625 GNDANSGLLEGDAK

-659 GVYFEDNPVGLR
+659 GVYFENNPVGLR
-671 TDVSISGQDLRL
+671 TDVSVSGQDLRL
-683 VTIVPNNVND
+683 VTVVPNNVND

-698 RRGCLVENVNFAASS
+698 RRGCLVENLNFAAAS
-713 FGILHE
+713 FGVLHE

-730 ADIDAGDA
+730 ADIDAGAA

-784 NAAYTGTNNLGQD
+784 NAAYSGTNNLGQD

-863 GTSGTEFTGI
+863 GTSGAEFTGI

-927 PMRTIRSIKITNG
+927 PMRTIRSVKIING
-940 GSPGEY
+940 GNPGEY
-946 TAGAPPN
+946 SAGSPPN

-976 GTVTSVDVIAS
+976 GTITSVDVIAS
-987 GRNFLPIQPIEVSFS
+987 GRNFLPIQPIDISFS
-1002 SGSAVGIAVTDP
+1002 TGSAVGIAVTDP
-1014 ILFTVDEATE
+1014 ILFTVDDASE
-1024 PVQTGANAG
+1024 PVQTGVNAG

-1081 PFQGGEPIPDNEIVA
+1081 PFQGGEPIPENEIVA

>member
-1 MSATDPNPNVEPTVS
+1 MAASEPNPNVEPTVT
-16 GQEAWFNKDVRV
+16 GQEAWFNEDARFYKDV
-28 YEDLYV
+28 YV
-34 YGNLYYNFDG
+34 YGNLYYDFEG
-44 TDSLDLDNL
+44 TDSLNLDEL
-53 NVSGIATFNDVDIT
+53 NVTSKATFKDIDITGIISATDFNIRNIFSSGIATFT
-67 GSLDLQDLTLRNL
+67 T
-80 FSTGIATFTNA
+80 A
-91 ILPEIENLQVGFL
+91 ILPEIDNLQVGFL

-110 QFINDAGDEYFT
+110 QFINSGNEYFT
-122 LLGSGSRAG
+122 LKGTGSRAG
-131 NVGINSTLPDQKLD
+131 NVGIGSTLPDQKLD
-145 IGGSIHIDEQIFDS
+145 VGGSVHIDANIFDS
-159 DNVSG
+159 DNNPGQSG
-164 NIGNYLSKDAGG
+164 YYLSRDISG
-176 IRWVSVPPNATAD
+176 IRWVSAPPNSTAD
-189 GIFAR
+189 GVFAQ
-194 NEGINIGVGSFTTIN
+194 NEGVNIGVGSFTTIN

-219 VFGTDAGSGVLD
+219 VFGSDAGSGVLD

-238 VLNASGIHTTANV
+238 VQTGAGIHTTANV
-251 GINVVNPTKPLDV
+251 GINIANPTKPLDV

-270 RSDLDVD
+270 RDDLDVD
-277 GILYA
+277 GIAYL

-289 GAAILRSTLNV
+289 GAATLRNILNV
-300 QNNTDLDQNLN
+300 QGAVDFDQNLN
-311 VDGDT
+311 VDGQTFLD
-316 TLEALTV
+316 ELTV
-323 DQLSTFND
+323 DDPSTFND
-331 SVFIDKDVIIT
+331 SVFIGKDLIVT

-348 ISTSILAVESKRAG
+348 ISTAILAVEASRAG
-362 FATFSDT
+362 FATFSDFS
-369 AGIAT
+369 GIAT
-374 FAKISGVATIAG
+374 FANIAGVATISG
-386 FATNAH
+386 FSTNSH
-392 RAGFATFADLSG
+392 RAGFATFSDL
-404 ISTFSITAGFAN
+404 A
-416 TSGIATFAINSGFA
+416 
-430 LTSGISTFAINSGFA
+430 GISTFAK
-445 LTSGIST
+445 
-452 FATTAGFALTA
+452 TAGFALTA
-463 GISTFSINAGF
+463 G
-474 ALTSGLST
+474 LST
-482 NTNFIDVDSTD
+482 TTNFIDVDSTD
-493 NDSSHPITFIDS
+493 ANSSHPITFIDS
-505 TDVDTFHKLKIDASG
+505 TNTAAFHKLKIDASD

-525 PSDNLLTVGEV
+525 PFDNLLTVGEV

-556 FQKTTLKNEL
+556 NQKTTLKNQL

-615 TTNILYVTKD
+615 TKNILYVTKD
-625 GNDANTGLLEGDAK
+625 GNDANSGLLEGDAK

-659 GVYFEDNPVGLR
+659 GVYFENNPVGLR
-671 TDVSISGQDLRL
+671 TDVSVSGQDLRL
-683 VTIVPNNVND
+683 VTVVPNNVND

-698 RRGCLVENVNFAASS
+698 RRGCLVENVNFAAAN
-713 FGILHE
+713 FGVLHE

-738 TATRTG
+738 TATRSG

-784 NAAYTGTNNLGQD
+784 NAAYSGTNNLGQD

-863 GTSGTEFTGI
+863 GTSGAEFTGI

-882 DVFEFLNVRD
+882 DVFSFLNVRD

-940 GSPGEY
+940 GSGY
-946 TAGAPPN
+946 SAAAPPN
-953 VLVTAP
+953 VLITAP

-976 GTVTSVDVIAS
+976 GTISSVDVIAS

-1002 SGSAVGIAVTDP
+1002 GTGGATGIAVTDP
-1014 ILFTVDEATE
+1014 ILFTVDDATE
-1024 PVQTGANAG
+1024 PTTAG

-1081 PFQGGEPIPDNEIVA
+1081 PFQGGEPIPANEIVA

-1110 GNFRIGSGLE
+1110 GNFRIGQGLE

>member
-1 MSATDPNPNVEPTVS
+1 MAATDPNPNVEPEIT

-44 TDSLDLDNL
+44 TDSLDLDQL
-53 NVSGIATFNDVDIT
+53 NVSGISTFNDVDIT
-67 GSLDLQDLTLRNL
+67 GTIDITDLTLRNL

-91 ILPEIENLQVGFL
+91 ILPEIDNLQVGFL

-110 QFINDAGDEYFT
+110 QFINTGNEFFT
-122 LLGSGSRAG
+122 IKGTGTRAG

-145 IGGSIHIDEQIFDS
+145 IGGSVHIDEQIYDS
-159 DNVSG
+159 DNTPG
-164 NIGNYLSKDAGG
+164 NVGNFLSKDAGG
-176 IRWVSVPPNATAD
+176 IRWVPAPPTSLVD
-189 GIFAR
+189 GFFAQ
-194 NEGINIGVGSFTTIN
+194 NEGINIGVSSFTTIN

-219 VFGTDAGSGVLD
+219 VFGTDGGSGILD
-231 IDIRSRW
+231 VDIRSFW
-238 VLNASGIHTTANV
+238 VKNASGIHTTSNV
-251 GINVVNPTKPLDV
+251 GINISNPTKPLDV
-264 DGAARI
+264 NGSARI
-270 RSDLDVD
+270 RNDLDVD
-277 GILYA
+277 GVTYL
-282 NSQLDVD
+282 NSTLDVD
-289 GAAILRSTLNV
+289 GPATLRDTLNV
-300 QNNTDLDQNLN
+300 LNDVDFDQDLN

-316 TLEALTV
+316 TLDGLTV
-323 DQLSTFND
+323 DELSRFND
-331 SVFIDKDVIIT
+331 SVFIGKDLIIT

-348 ISTSILAVESKRAG
+348 ISTSILATEAKRAG
-362 FATFSDT
+362 FATFSDF
-369 AGIAT
+369 AGIST
-374 FAKISGVATIAG
+374 FANIAGVATIAG
-386 FATNAH
+386 FATNSH
-392 RAGFATFADLSG
+392 RAGFATFSD
-404 ISTFSITAGFAN
+404 FA
-416 TSGIATFAINSGFA
+416 GIATFAA
-430 LTSGISTFAINSGFA
+430 
-445 LTSGIST
+445 
-452 FATTAGFALTA
+452 TAGFALTA
-463 GISTFSINAGF
+463 
-474 ALTSGLST
+474 GLST

-493 NDSSHPITFIDS
+493 ANSSHPITFIDS
-505 TDVDTFHKLKIDASG
+505 TATNTFHKLKIDASQ
-520 GLLFN
+520 GLIFN
-525 PSDNLLTVGEV
+525 PFDNLLTVGEV
-536 SIAGILTVGGATTVY
+536 GVVGILTVGSA
-551 STLDV
+551 STFFSSLDV

-566 EVDGAAVFDNS
+566 EVDGAAVFDGT
-577 VELNSTLIDINGSV
+577 VELNSSLIDINGSV

-625 GNDANTGLLEGDAK
+625 GNDSNSGLLEGDAK

-659 GVYFEDNPVGLR
+659 GVYFENNPVGLR

-683 VTIVPNNVND
+683 VTVVPNNVND

-698 RRGCLVENVNFAASS
+698 RRGCLVENLNFAAAN
-713 FGILHE
+713 FGVLHE

-738 TATRTG
+738 TATRSG

-784 NAAYTGTNNLGQD
+784 DASYSGTNNLGQD

-837 IFAGGG
+837 IFAGTG

-863 GTSGTEFTGI
+863 GTSLAEFTGV

-882 DVFEFLNVRD
+882 DVFQFLNVRD
-892 VDNNVRKPFDGQ
+892 VDNNIRKPFDGQ

-940 GSPGEY
+940 GSGY
-946 TAGAPPN
+946 SAAAPPN

-976 GTVTSVDVIAS
+976 GTITSVDVIAS
-987 GRNFLPIQPIEVSFS
+987 GRNFLPIQPIEVTFS
-1002 SGSAVGIAVTDP
+1002 GTGGAVGIAITDP
-1014 ILFTVDEATE
+1014 ILFTVDDATE
-1024 PVQTGANAG
+1024 PVQSGVNAG

-1081 PFQGGEPIPDNEIVA
+1081 PFQGGEPIPANEIVA

-1110 GNFRIGSGLE
+1110 GNFRIGQGLE